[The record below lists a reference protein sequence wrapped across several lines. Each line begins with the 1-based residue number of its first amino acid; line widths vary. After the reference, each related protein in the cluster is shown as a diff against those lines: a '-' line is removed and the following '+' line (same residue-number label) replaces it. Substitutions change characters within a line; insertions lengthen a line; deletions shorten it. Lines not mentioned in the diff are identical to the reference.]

1 MKNNNYTFW
10 IISDND
16 SFRKSFN
23 LSETFIKII
32 VAIFIVIFMFSI
44 YGFLRVIG
52 KDRLTN
58 EINELKKINN
68 FSIDVVKALGNDSL
82 IHKYPSEKE
91 LIDNYFKN
99 LDEVK
104 SMIPPVSGYVT
115 QGLDLKSNFTHTGID
130 IAAKK
135 GEKILSPADGLVVFS
150 GITDDLG
157 KTIIISHSNNLF
169 SLYGHND
176 KNIVNPRTKVNKGD
190 VIGYVGETG
199 NTDGPHLHFEL
210 WKNSEVLDPRDYIN
224 IYKKKDISTDET
236 R

>member
-23 LSETFIKII
+23 LSETFIKVI

-82 IHKYPSEKE
+82 INKYPSEKE

-176 KNIVNPRTKVNKGD
+176 KNTVNPRTIVNKGD

>member
-1 MKNNNYTFW
+1 M
-10 IISDND
+10 
-16 SFRKSFN
+16 
-23 LSETFIKII
+23 
-32 VAIFIVIFMFSI
+32 
-44 YGFLRVIG
+44 
-52 KDRLTN
+52 
-58 EINELKKINN
+58 
-68 FSIDVVKALGNDSL
+68 
-82 IHKYPSEKE
+82 
-91 LIDNYFKN
+91 
-99 LDEVK
+99 
-104 SMIPPVSGYVT
+104 
-115 QGLDLKSNFTHTGID
+115 
-130 IAAKK
+130 
-135 GEKILSPADGLVVFS
+135 VVFS

-176 KNIVNPRTKVNKGD
+176 KNTVNPRTIVNKGD

>member
-176 KNIVNPRTKVNKGD
+176 KNTVNPRTIVNKGD

>member
-23 LSETFIKII
+23 LSETFIKVI

-176 KNIVNPRTKVNKGD
+176 KNTVNPRTIVNKGD
-190 VIGYVGETG
+190 VSGYVGETG

>member
-1 MKNNNYTFW
+1 
-10 IISDND
+10 
-16 SFRKSFN
+16 
-23 LSETFIKII
+23 
-32 VAIFIVIFMFSI
+32 MFSI

-176 KNIVNPRTKVNKGD
+176 KNTVNPRTIVNKGD

>member
-23 LSETFIKII
+23 LSETFIKVI

-44 YGFLRVIG
+44 HGFLRVIG

-176 KNIVNPRTKVNKGD
+176 KNTVSPRTIVNKGD

>member
-23 LSETFIKII
+23 LSETFIKVI

-135 GEKILSPADGLVVFS
+135 GEEILSPADGLVVFS

-176 KNIVNPRTKVNKGD
+176 KNTVNPRTIVNKGD

>member
-23 LSETFIKII
+23 LSETFIKVI

-135 GEKILSPADGLVVFS
+135 KEKILSPADGLVVFS

-176 KNIVNPRTKVNKGD
+176 KNTVNPRTIVNKGD

>member
-23 LSETFIKII
+23 LSETFIKVI

-176 KNIVNPRTKVNKGD
+176 KNTVNPRTIVNKGD

>member
-23 LSETFIKII
+23 LSELFIKVL
-32 VAIFIVIFMFSI
+32 VAIFIVIFIFSI
-44 YGFLRVIG
+44 YGLLRVVG
-52 KDRLTN
+52 KDQLTN

-82 IHKYPSEKE
+82 IHKYPSEGE
-91 LIDNYFKN
+91 LINNYFKN
-99 LDEVK
+99 LDEIK

-130 IAAKK
+130 IAAEK
-135 GEKILSPADGLVVFS
+135 GEEILSPADGFVVFS
-150 GITDDLG
+150 GETEDLG

-176 KNIVNPRTKVNKGD
+176 KNIVKPRTAVNQGD

-210 WKNSEVLDPRDYIN
+210 WKNSEILDPRDYLN
-224 IYKKKDISTDET
+224 IYKKKDISTNET

>member
-1 MKNNNYTFW
+1 LKNNNYTFW

-23 LSETFIKII
+23 LSETFIKVI

-176 KNIVNPRTKVNKGD
+176 KNTVNPRTIVNKGD

>member
-1 MKNNNYTFW
+1 
-10 IISDND
+10 
-16 SFRKSFN
+16 
-23 LSETFIKII
+23 
-32 VAIFIVIFMFSI
+32 MFSI

-52 KDRLTN
+52 KDKLTN

-82 IHKYPSEKE
+82 IHKYPSERE

-135 GEKILSPADGLVVFS
+135 REKILSPADGLVIFS

-176 KNIVNPRTKVNKGD
+176 ENTVNPRMKVNKGD

>member
-1 MKNNNYTFW
+1 
-10 IISDND
+10 
-16 SFRKSFN
+16 
-23 LSETFIKII
+23 
-32 VAIFIVIFMFSI
+32 MFSI

-68 FSIDVVKALGNDSL
+68 FSIEVVRALGNDSL
-82 IHKYPSEKE
+82 IHKYPSERE

-150 GITDDLG
+150 GTTDDLG

-176 KNIVNPRTKVNKGD
+176 KNAVNSRTKVNKGD

>member
-23 LSETFIKII
+23 LSETFIKVI
-32 VAIFIVIFMFSI
+32 VAIFIIIFMFSI

-82 IHKYPSEKE
+82 IHKYPSERE

-176 KNIVNPRTKVNKGD
+176 KNTVNPRTIVNKGD

>member
-32 VAIFIVIFMFSI
+32 VSIFIVIFMFSI

-176 KNIVNPRTKVNKGD
+176 KNTVNPRTIVNKGD

>member
-82 IHKYPSEKE
+82 INKYPSEKE

-176 KNIVNPRTKVNKGD
+176 KNTVNPRTIVNKGD

>member
-23 LSETFIKII
+23 LSEIFIKVL
-32 VAIFIVIFMFSI
+32 VAIFIVMFMFSI

-82 IHKYPSEKE
+82 IHKYPSDRE
-91 LIDNYFKN
+91 LIDNHFKN

-176 KNIVNPRTKVNKGD
+176 KNTVNTRTIVNKGD